1 MNQPPGKPDRLKV
14 LVTAGAAGI
23 GRAIAEL
30 FLNTGALVH
39 VCDIDARALAAF
51 LQSNPSAR
59 GSHTDVADANAV
71 ADMFKEVRAGMG
83 SLDVLVSNAGIS
95 GPVAPVESVE
105 PEEWSRTLEVN
116 LSGAFHCARHA
127 VPLLRE
133 GGGGLVVFIGSTA
146 GLHGCPLRA
155 PYVASKWGLLGL
167 MRTMA
172 MELGPEGI
180 RVNTICPG
188 SVAGPR
194 IERVIAEDA
203 KASGESVEA
212 VRARYQRQNSLR
224 VFIEPEDVANMVG
237 YLASPEGARISGQAL
252 GLDGHTESFASS

>member
-1 MNQPPGKPDRLKV
+1 MNHTAKNPDCRKI

-39 VCDIDARALAAF
+39 VCDIDEPALEEF
-51 LQSNPSAR
+51 LQSNPTAR

-71 ADMFKEVRAGMG
+71 ADMFREVRAGMG

-95 GPVAPVESVE
+95 GPVASVESIE

-116 LSGAFHCARHA
+116 LTGAFHTARYG

-133 GGGGLVVFIGSTA
+133 GNGGLIVFIGSTA
-146 GLHGCPLRA
+146 GLYGCPLRA

-167 MRTMA
+167 MKTMA

-180 RVNTICPG
+180 RVNAICPG

-203 KASGESVEA
+203 EASGESVEA

-224 VFIEPEDVANMVG
+224 VFIKPEDVANMVR

-252 GLDGHTESFASS
+252 GLDGHTESFAIE